1 MLALVNQVLREQ
13 SRLSLVTAVCALV
26 QDDGAHARLTVASAG
41 HPLPLLR
48 RPGETPQPFGNHG
61 VLLGVEGAEDWTEGT
76 VTLNPGDTVL
86 FYTDGVTETPG
97 DAARFGEM
105 RLRDAMVR
113 AAEGPI
119 ALLAEIDRALR
130 DFQAGATLDDRAML
144 ALQFLG
150 VRVAA

>member
-1 MLALVNQVLREQ
+1 
-13 SRLSLVTAVCALV
+13 VCALL

-48 RPGETPQPFGNHG
+48 HPGAAPQPFGHHG
-61 VLLGVEGAEDWTEGT
+61 VLLGVDGDEDWTEGT
-76 VTLNPGDTVL
+76 VTLDPGDTVL

-97 DAARFGEM
+97 DAARFGEA
-105 RLRDAMVR
+105 RLSAAMAR
-113 AAEGPI
+113 AADGPV
-119 ALLAEIDRALR
+119 ALLAEIDRSLR

-150 VRVAA
+150 VRVAAV